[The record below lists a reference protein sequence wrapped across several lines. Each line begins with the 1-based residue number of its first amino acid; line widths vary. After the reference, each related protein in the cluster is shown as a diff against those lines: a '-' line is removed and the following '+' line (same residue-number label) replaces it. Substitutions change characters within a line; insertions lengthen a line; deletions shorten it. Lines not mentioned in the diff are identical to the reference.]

1 MTVWLAGMLVTA
13 DRLNDHT
20 LESST
25 TSGLVAAADFSVNS
39 FSGRRVNGVTTVH
52 VYCQYTGAGIN
63 VAAVG
68 DNIADTSMATLP
80 ASWRPPETI
89 NTNWGSGSVDGE
101 CTISSAGVISLRST
115 LNDIAASSNIRVTAT
130 WISEND

>member
-1 MTVWLAGMLVTA
+1 LTTWLAGMLITA

-25 TSGLVAAADFSVNS
+25 TSGLVAATDFSVNS
-39 FSGRRVNGVTTVH
+39 FSGRKVSGITTIH
-52 VYCQYTGAGIN
+52 AYCEYTGAGIN

-68 DNIADTSMATLP
+68 DNIADTSMCTLP
-80 ASWRPPETI
+80 SGWRPPEII
-89 NTNWGSGSVDGE
+89 NAEWGSGSVDGE
-101 CTISSAGVISLRST
+101 CTISTAGVVSLRST
-115 LNDIAASSNIRVTAT
+115 LNDIATGSNIRVTAT